1 MIYLP
6 IAEMPVA
13 VLLILLVSGAVG
25 FVSGL
30 VGVGGG
36 FIMTPALLFM
46 GIPAP
51 VAVAT
56 GASQI
61 AATSFSG
68 IMNRTRR
75 KSVDWRMGLL
85 LSIGGVVG
93 GSAGVALFE
102 RLLRLGQLDLIVSV
116 LYLVLLSGVGFLMV
130 RESYSFW
137 RGRPPKSVS
146 VLRRP
151 LKSIAHTLPFRLR
164 FPRSGLYISVLPPL
178 ALGFGIGALSAIMGI
193 GGGFI
198 LIPAMIYLLRMPTNV
213 VIGTSQFQVLVISS
227 LIVVLQSVATQTVD
241 LVLALLLMAGGVVG
255 AQIGA
260 RVGAGIKAEYVRGI
274 LGALLVAASA
284 KFLFDLVIPP
294 EEVYLLGG
302 GLG

>member
-13 VLLILLVSGAVG
+13 VLLILLVSGVVG
-25 FVSGL
+25 FVSGM

-151 LKSIAHTLPFRLR
+151 LKSIAHNLPFRLR

-302 GLG
+302 GIG

>member
-6 IAEMPVA
+6 IAEMPVN

-36 FIMTPALLFM
+36 FIMTPSLIFL
-46 GIPAP
+46 GVPAP

-68 IMNRTRR
+68 IMTQTRR
-75 KSVDWRMGLL
+75 KSVDWRMGAL
-85 LSIGGVVG
+85 LSVG
-93 GSAGVALFE
+93 GIAGSASGVWLFE
-102 RLLRLGQLDLIVSV
+102 RLLRLGQLDLIISL
-116 LYLVLLSGVGFLMV
+116 LYLFLLASVGILMLW
-130 RESYSFW
+130 ESYAVW
-137 RGRPPKSVS
+137 RGRVAHSVS

-151 LKSIAHTLPFRLR
+151 LKTIAHVLPIRLR
-164 FPRSGLYISVLPPL
+164 FPRSGLYISVIPPL
-178 ALGFGIGALSAIMGI
+178 SLGYGIGALSAIMGI

-213 VIGTSQFQVLVISS
+213 VIGTSLFQVLIVAS
-227 LIVVLQSVATQTVD
+227 LIVVMQSAATQTVD
-241 LVLALLLMAGGVVG
+241 LVLAALLMLGGVIG
-255 AQIGA
+255 AQMGA
-260 RVGAGIKAEYVRGI
+260 RLGAGMKGEHIRGV
-274 LGALLVAASA
+274 LGALLVAASI
-284 KFLFDLVIPP
+284 KFLWDIFVPP
-294 EEVYLLGG
+294 DELYVLGG
-302 GLG
+302 GLW

>member
-13 VLLILLVSGAVG
+13 VLLILLVSAAVG

-36 FIMTPALLFM
+36 FIMTPALLFL
-46 GIPAP
+46 GVPAP

-68 IMNRTRR
+68 IMTRTRR
-75 KSVDWRMGLL
+75 RSVDWRMGLL
-85 LSIGGVVG
+85 LSLGGVVG
-93 GSAGVALFE
+93 SSAGVALFE
-102 RLLRLGQLDLIVSV
+102 RLLRLGQLDLIVSL
-116 LYLVLLSGVGFLMV
+116 LYLLLLSSVGFLMV
-130 RESYSFW
+130 RESYRFW

-146 VLRRP
+146 ILRRP
-151 LKSIAHTLPFRLR
+151 LKTVAHNLPFRLR

-178 ALGFGIGALSAIMGI
+178 GIGFAIGAISAIMGI

-227 LIVVLQSVATQTVD
+227 LIVVLQSIATHTVD

-274 LGALLVAASA
+274 LGALLMAASI
-284 KFLFDLVIPP
+284 KFAFDLVIPP
-294 EEVYLLGG
+294 EEFYVLGG
-302 GLG
+302 GLF

>member
-13 VLLILLVSGAVG
+13 VLLVLLVSGAVG
-25 FVSGL
+25 FVSGM

-36 FIMTPALLFM
+36 FIMTPALLFL
-46 GIPAP
+46 GVPPP

-68 IMNRTRR
+68 IMTQTRR

-93 GSAGVALFE
+93 SAGGVALFE
-102 RLLRLGQLDLIVSV
+102 RLLRLGQLDVLVSL
-116 LYLVLLSGVGFLMV
+116 LYLLLLSSVGFLMV
-130 RESYSFW
+130 RESYRFW
-137 RGRPPKSVS
+137 RGRPAKSVS
-146 VLRRP
+146 IMRRP

-178 ALGFGIGALSAIMGI
+178 AIGFVIGALSAIMGI

-198 LIPAMIYLLRMPTNV
+198 LIPAMIYLLRMPTSV
-213 VIGTSQFQVLVISS
+213 VIGTSQFQVLVISG
-227 LIVVLQSVATQTVD
+227 LIVILQSIATHTVD

-274 LGALLVAASA
+274 LGALLMAASV
-284 KFLFDLVIPP
+284 KFLLDLVIRP
-294 EEVYLLGG
+294 EDLYVLSGG
-302 GLG
+302 SQ

>member
-1 MIYLP
+1 
-6 IAEMPVA
+6 MPVA
-13 VLLILLVSGAVG
+13 VLLILLVSGVVG

-36 FIMTPALLFM
+36 FIMTPALLFL
-46 GIPAP
+46 GVPAP

-68 IMNRTRR
+68 IMTQTRR
-75 KSVDWRMGLL
+75 KAVDWRMGML
-85 LSIGGVVG
+85 LSVG
-93 GSAGVALFE
+93 GIVGSSIGVALFE
-102 RLLRLGQLDLIVSV
+102 RLLRLGQLDLIVSL
-116 LYLVLLSGVGFLMV
+116 LYLLLLSSVGFLMV
-130 RESYSFW
+130 RESYRFW
-137 RGRPPKSVS
+137 RGRPAKSVS

-151 LKSIAHTLPFRLR
+151 LKTVAHNLPFRMR

-178 ALGFGIGALSAIMGI
+178 GLGFVIGAISAIMGI

-198 LIPAMIYLLRMPTNV
+198 VIPAMIYLLRMPTNV

-227 LIVVLQSVATQTVD
+227 LIVVLQSIATHTVD

-274 LGALLVAASA
+274 LGVWRVAASI
-284 KFLFDLVIPP
+284 KFLVDPVVPP
-294 EEVYLLGG
+294 DEIYVLGA
-302 GLG
+302 GLW

>member
-1 MIYLP
+1 
-6 IAEMPVA
+6 MPVN
-13 VLLILLVSGAVG
+13 VLLVLLVSGAVG

-36 FIMTPALLFM
+36 FIMTPALIFM
-46 GIPAP
+46 GVPAP

-68 IMNRTRR
+68 IMTQTRR
-75 KSVDWRMGLL
+75 KAVDWRMGLL
-85 LSIGGVVG
+85 LSIGGVLGSVG
-93 GSAGVALFE
+93 GVALFE
-102 RLLRLGQLDLIVSV
+102 RLLRLGQLDLIISL

-130 RESYSFW
+130 RESYRFW
-137 RGRPPKSVS
+137 RGRPAKGVS
-146 VLRRP
+146 ILRRP
-151 LKSIAHTLPFRLR
+151 LKTVAHTLPFRLR

-178 ALGFGIGALSAIMGI
+178 ALGLAIGALSAIMGI

-213 VIGTSQFQVLVISS
+213 VIGTSMFQVLVIAS
-227 LIVVLQSVATQTVD
+227 LIVVLQSAATQTVD
-241 LVLALLLMAGGVVG
+241 LVLALLLMLGGVVG
-255 AQIGA
+255 AQLGV
-260 RVGAGIKAEYVRGI
+260 RLGAGMKAEYIRGI
-274 LGALLVAASA
+274 LGALLAAASL

-294 EEVYLLGG
+294 EETYLLGG
-302 GLG
+302 GMW

>member
-1 MIYLP
+1 
-6 IAEMPVA
+6 MPVN
-13 VLLILLVSGAVG
+13 VLLVLLVSGAVG

-36 FIMTPALLFM
+36 FIMTPALIFM
-46 GIPAP
+46 GVPAP

-68 IMNRTRR
+68 IMTQTRR
-75 KSVDWRMGLL
+75 KAVDWRMGLL
-85 LSIGGVVG
+85 LSIGGVLGSVG
-93 GSAGVALFE
+93 GVALFE
-102 RLLRLGQLDLIVSV
+102 RLLRLGQLDLIISL

-130 RESYSFW
+130 RESYRFW
-137 RGRPPKSVS
+137 RGRPAKGVS
-146 VLRRP
+146 ILRRP
-151 LKSIAHTLPFRLR
+151 LKTVAHTLPFRLR

-178 ALGFGIGALSAIMGI
+178 ALGLAIGALSAIMGI

-213 VIGTSQFQVLVISS
+213 VIGTSMFQVLVIAS
-227 LIVVLQSVATQTVD
+227 LIVVLQSAATQTVD
-241 LVLALLLMAGGVVG
+241 LVLALLLMLGGVVG
-255 AQIGA
+255 AQLGV
-260 RVGAGIKAEYVRGI
+260 RLGAGMKAEYIRGI
-274 LGALLVAASA
+274 LGALLAAASL

-294 EEVYLLGG
+294 EETYVLGG
-302 GLG
+302 GMW